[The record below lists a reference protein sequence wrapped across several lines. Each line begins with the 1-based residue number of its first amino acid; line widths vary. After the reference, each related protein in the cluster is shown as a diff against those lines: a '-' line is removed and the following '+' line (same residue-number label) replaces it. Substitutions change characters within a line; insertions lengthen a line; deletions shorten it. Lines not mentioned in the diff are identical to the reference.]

1 MSLVRLQIEPA
12 LALQGNL
19 ADHDLPSEDPEEPGL
34 PDEYHLFATST
45 PQPTFHLRI
54 TPCDQ
59 VFMAGDLSL
68 LFTLSDTPTGLL
80 SLMCLGS
87 MSAHGW
93 LRMASSQ
100 RLMAPS
106 S

>member
-1 MSLVRLQIEPA
+1 MY
-12 LALQGNL
+12 
-19 ADHDLPSEDPEEPGL
+19 DLPSEDPEEPGL
-34 PDEYHLFATST
+34 PDEYHYLQ
-45 PQPTFHLRI
+45 PQLLSATFHLRDYAF
-54 TPCDQ
+54 DQ
-59 VFMAGDLSL
+59 VFMAISI
-68 LFTLSDTPTGLL
+68 FTTMFATLSGTSAPTGLL